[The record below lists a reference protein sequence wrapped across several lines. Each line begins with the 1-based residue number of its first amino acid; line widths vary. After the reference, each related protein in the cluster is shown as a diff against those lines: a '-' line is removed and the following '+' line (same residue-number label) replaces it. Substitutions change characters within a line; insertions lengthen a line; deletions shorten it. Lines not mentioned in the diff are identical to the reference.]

1 MAHGTGA
8 DPRRGLPVPVRDGL
22 TGAEAAERLRRDGR
36 NTPPVPRYTLP
47 LLLLLGEFTHFFAL
61 LLWGAAALALIGG
74 LPEAALAIAT
84 VVVVSGGLAFVQDA
98 WADRIGWRLL
108 SRLPATATAVR
119 DGRRI
124 RVPADALVTGD
135 VVLLTA
141 GDRVPADLRLTEAHG
156 LAVDE
161 APLTGRRAVVR
172 RGDGDTVFAGTH
184 VVAGEAEGVV
194 VTTGPRTRLGQSVS
208 PVRQARRPSGPL
220 TGDLRDLTA
229 FAAGAAAVTALLLF
243 LLPVVSGVPP
253 AAAFLPAVGLAV
265 ALVPLG
271 LRPAVHLCLAWT
283 AQRMAHA
290 NALPRRPEATE
301 RLGAVTFLCVPEA
314 GVLTRG
320 EPSAVEVWTP
330 QGTVRVTGEG
340 YAPEGGL
347 DGTGP
352 AVAAAQDLAMTAALC
367 SGGGIHFADG
377 RWRPVGDPV
386 EAACHVLAAR
396 AGADTSL
403 SAVEVRYPF
412 DPHRLR
418 ASAFAKGSVHVK
430 GAPDTVLPRCRNPG
444 GAEAA
449 LGALTERG
457 LRVLAVARR
466 DLTAPP
472 ERADD
477 AERDLT
483 LLGLVGLED
492 PPRPDAREAVA
503 RCRRAGV
510 RTALVTGDDPRTA
523 RAVARS
529 VGLAAADAPVLTG
542 AELPDD
548 LRGIG
553 ELLDRDGAVV
563 ARASPED
570 RRRVTVALQHR
581 GHVVATAGGGAHD
594 GDALRRADVGV
605 AAGAPACDTAR
616 DAADLVL
623 LDGGLAAAAT
633 AVELGRGARANLRRV
648 LTYCLTGVVGTAAP
662 FLAWALS
669 GGAVPPALS
678 LLQVLALTVGVD
690 LVPVL
695 ALGSEPFERRAPRGR
710 PPSASFLVDRRLAVR
725 AAGVLGPV
733 AAVTALFAFGVVL
746 WVGGWQWGRPPA
758 PLLLAQASGAA
769 FATAV
774 LGRLAALLACRSE
787 TRPFDTA
794 PWSGNPLLLGAVGM
808 QVLLLWAFLTVPSL
822 AGRLGGTVPPGF
834 VWPAVLLAVPAV
846 LAADTIHKA
855 VREHRS
861 AG

>member
-1 MAHGTGA
+1 
-8 DPRRGLPVPVRDGL
+8 
-22 TGAEAAERLRRDGR
+22 
-36 NTPPVPRYTLP
+36 
-47 LLLLLGEFTHFFAL
+47 
-61 LLWGAAALALIGG
+61 
-74 LPEAALAIAT
+74 
-84 VVVVSGGLAFVQDA
+84 
-98 WADRIGWRLL
+98 
-108 SRLPATATAVR
+108 
-119 DGRRI
+119 
-124 RVPADALVTGD
+124 
-135 VVLLTA
+135 
-141 GDRVPADLRLTEAHG
+141 
-156 LAVDE
+156 
-161 APLTGRRAVVR
+161 
-172 RGDGDTVFAGTH
+172 
-184 VVAGEAEGVV
+184 
-194 VTTGPRTRLGQSVS
+194 
-208 PVRQARRPSGPL
+208 
-220 TGDLRDLTA
+220 
-229 FAAGAAAVTALLLF
+229 
-243 LLPVVSGVPP
+243 
-253 AAAFLPAVGLAV
+253 
-265 ALVPLG
+265 
-271 LRPAVHLCLAWT
+271 
-283 AQRMAHA
+283 
-290 NALPRRPEATE
+290 
-301 RLGAVTFLCVPEA
+301 
-314 GVLTRG
+314 
-320 EPSAVEVWTP
+320 
-330 QGTVRVTGEG
+330 
-340 YAPEGGL
+340 
-347 DGTGP
+347 
-352 AVAAAQDLAMTAALC
+352 
-367 SGGGIHFADG
+367 
-377 RWRPVGDPV
+377 V

-449 LGALTERG
+449 LAALTERG

-570 RRRVTVALQHR
+570 PPR
-581 GHVVATAGGGAHD
+581 
-594 GDALRRADVGV
+594 
-605 AAGAPACDTAR
+605 DT
-616 DAADLVL
+616 ADLVL

-648 LTYCLTGVVGTAAP
+648 LTYCLTGAVGTAAP

-695 ALGSEPFERRAPRGR
+695 ALG
-710 PPSASFLVDRRLAVR
+710 
-725 AAGVLGPV
+725 
-733 AAVTALFAFGVVL
+733 
-746 WVGGWQWGRPPA
+746 
-758 PLLLAQASGAA
+758 
-769 FATAV
+769 
-774 LGRLAALLACRSE
+774 
-787 TRPFDTA
+787 
-794 PWSGNPLLLGAVGM
+794 
-808 QVLLLWAFLTVPSL
+808 
-822 AGRLGGTVPPGF
+822 
-834 VWPAVLLAVPAV
+834 
-846 LAADTIHKA
+846 
-855 VREHRS
+855 
-861 AG
+861 